1 MKLCSRRVF
10 PFTISLQEMQ
20 SIQDFI
26 SLVAACTVAIII
38 LQLLCYVMKKI
49 RNFAVQVVNWG
60 TARRRKR
67 NQVEQVAVT
76 AMNRNEK
83 WTVKKK
89 KPVEHDEMRPNSVS
103 CPFYFNTKSS
113 TLIKLNVKVPS
124 LLSFSDL

>member
-1 MKLCSRRVF
+1 
-10 PFTISLQEMQ
+10 MQ

-83 WTVKKK
+83 WAVKKK